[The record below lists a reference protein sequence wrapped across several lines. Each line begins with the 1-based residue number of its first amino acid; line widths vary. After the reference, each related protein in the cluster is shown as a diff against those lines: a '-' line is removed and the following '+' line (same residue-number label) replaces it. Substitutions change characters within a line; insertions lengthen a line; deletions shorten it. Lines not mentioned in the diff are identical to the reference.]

1 MCKCVKGLRI
11 FLHIYIYVNVQMCK
25 CANVQI
31 RIKKPKNAV
40 APGLLVLY
48 CLDKEKSFKPTA
60 IGLKLAEYNLLIKL
74 NGLLVFDTLRL

>member
-1 MCKCVKGLRI
+1 MCKLES
-11 FLHIYIYVNVQMCK
+11 
-25 CANVQI
+25 
-31 RIKKPKNAV
+31 KKSKNAV